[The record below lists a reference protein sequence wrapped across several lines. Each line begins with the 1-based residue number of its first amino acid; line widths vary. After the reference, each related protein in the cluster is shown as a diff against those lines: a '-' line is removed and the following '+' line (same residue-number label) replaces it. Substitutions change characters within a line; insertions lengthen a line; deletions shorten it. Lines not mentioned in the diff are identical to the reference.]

1 MIDKFLPV
9 DVLST
14 ISTTSL
20 KQKQT
25 KNASRLCH
33 MKKKIYSKK
42 KSQGDQVDLFLLL
55 AKNKYQKTY
64 LLESSL
70 CKVETRELVIVLRK
84 TLFY

>member
-1 MIDKFLPV
+1 MIIFINNESEVFLMIDKFLPV
-9 DVLST
+9 DALFT

-42 KSQGDQVDLFLLL
+42 I
-55 AKNKYQKTY
+55 
-64 LLESSL
+64 
-70 CKVETRELVIVLRK
+70 TR
-84 TLFY
+84 